1 MFVKFLALVL
11 FIEACFAQEV
21 EKLSGEKAKGVRQK
35 RLLFYDEEG
44 NLVKT
49 FKNPY
54 TLDFLHNAEKV
65 PFFGSFH
72 SMFRPKT
79 FGVPTVYMIPVS
91 DQVIQQ
97 INNDPMYQN
106 KLLTMPRKE
115 LVIEPNTLCSGKRTQ
130 IAAKSCRNFLNCWDG
145 WAFEQECPEGLL
157 FAKEGYCDYPHN
169 VDCSSRTAIITY
181 PQCNKDF
188 EAFRSEQNCNE
199 FYICVER
206 SPVKFRCPADLAYN
220 QELGVC
226 DYAYRVNCGSSS
238 MSNDEMP
245 VHLPAQINQDEVIQP
260 ALPPAAV
267 IQPAAPPA
275 GISQPG
281 APPAAA
287 IPPASQSQSCMQ
299 APVAD
304 QMPSVPVPKPPSAAI
319 QGSGDVTAP
328 SLTDSKTVVTTNS
341 EYNTQSWSSSH
352 TAISRQDAIRQLRLG
367 PPSI

>member
-1 MFVKFLALVL
+1 MAVKLLVLVL
-11 FIEACFAQEV
+11 FLEACLAQEV
-21 EKLSGEKAKGVRQK
+21 SSGEKAKGVRQK

-49 FKNPY
+49 FKSPY

-72 SMFRPKT
+72 NMFRQKT

-91 DQVIQQ
+91 EQVIQA

-106 KLLTMPRKE
+106 KLLTVPRKD

-157 FAKEGYCDYPHN
+157 FAKEGYCDYPQN
-169 VDCSSRTAIITY
+169 VDCSTRTNAASPVPPTS

-226 DYAYRVNCGSSS
+226 DYAYRVNCGSLS
-238 MSNDEMP
+238 MSHDENP
-245 VHLPAQINQDEVIQP
+245 T
-260 ALPPAAV
+260 
-267 IQPAAPPA
+267 
-275 GISQPG
+275 
-281 APPAAA
+281 
-287 IPPASQSQSCMQ
+287 CMQ
-299 APVAD
+299 APIAD

-319 QGSGDVTAP
+319 QGSGDVMAP

-367 PPSI
+367 PPNF